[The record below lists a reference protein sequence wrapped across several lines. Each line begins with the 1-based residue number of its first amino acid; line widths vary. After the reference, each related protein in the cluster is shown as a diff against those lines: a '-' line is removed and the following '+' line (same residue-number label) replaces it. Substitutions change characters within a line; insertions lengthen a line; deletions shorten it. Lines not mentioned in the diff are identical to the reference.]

1 MVKKAKE
8 FVSKLTTKRGKYGK
22 SKVKAFFVLL
32 AQGGWLSSRSLCLY
46 TGIKYRSLARAL
58 PRWYGFAYVNRQ
70 PCLIMGQ
77 GDYEYIL
84 LSRGRDW
91 LRLAEARLPNYK
103 LFISE
108 LKAWQATLDSK
119 TIQRYLSMGFLP
131 FVSGLDDA
139 IEFLESSVIKRQ

>member
-1 MVKKAKE
+1 M
-8 FVSKLTTKRGKYGK
+8 GK
-22 SKVKAFFVLL
+22 
-32 AQGGWLSSRSLCLY
+32 
-46 TGIKYRSLARAL
+46 
-58 PRWYGFAYVNRQ
+58 
-70 PCLIMGQ
+70 

-91 LRLAEARLPNYK
+91 LRLAEAKLPNYK

-108 LKAWQATLDSK
+108 LEAWQATLDSK

-139 IEFLESSVIKRQ
+139 IEFLESSVIIKHGKRY